1 MHVHIKWRREEEERW
16 RYGDMGKKVGRLIG
30 IQIGRRIGE
39 MHGVQKGG
47 EVEKKRGA
55 EIGGGEREKATE
67 RGG

>member
-1 MHVHIKWRREEEERW
+1 ME
-16 RYGDMGKKVGRLIG
+16 KKVGRLIV

-39 MHGVQKGG
+39 VTGVQREEK

-55 EIGGGEREKATE
+55 EIGGGEREKVTE